1 MHLRK
6 YIEIAK
12 IYIKAQLV
20 WKVDVIFNMVF
31 TVTKILFAYLLWG
44 TIFGNKVEVAGFTFY
59 SMLSYYIISAFLN
72 QLDMSSLISKEISTR
87 IRNGTFSKY
96 MILPV
101 SIQKYFIAMEA
112 GVVAF
117 YLAFDFIAAIVWVFI
132 FQIKFVFTTDLGT
145 IVCAVLM
152 ILLGLLFMA
161 QLNYYLGLLTL
172 KYQEIGTFLMIK
184 NNIVAFVT
192 GSIVPLVLLPDV
204 FVSIMKLFPF
214 YYVTYLPSM
223 LLIGR
228 YQNERVIGLIV
239 ISLWCVFFQILI
251 QVTWGKYRR
260 KYDGVGI

>member
-1 MHLRK
+1 LRK

-20 WKVDVIFNMVF
+20 WRVDVVFNMVF
-31 TVTKILFAYLLWG
+31 TITKILFAYLLWG
-44 TIFGNKVEVAGFTFY
+44 AIFGTKTEVAGFTFY
-59 SMLSYYIISAFLN
+59 SMLSYYIISTFLN
-72 QLDMSSLISKEISTR
+72 QLDMSSGISNEISAK

-96 MILPV
+96 MTIPV
-101 SIQKYFIAMEA
+101 NIEKYFIAMEA

-117 YLAFDFIAAIVWVFI
+117 YLTFDFIAAIVWIYI
-132 FQIKFVFTTDLGT
+132 FKIEFVFTTNFVMIAGAL
-145 IVCAVLM
+145 LM
-152 ILLGLLFMA
+152 ILLGLLFMV

-192 GSIVPLVLLPDV
+192 GSIVPLVLLPDA
-204 FVSIMKLFPF
+204 FVSVMKLFPF

-228 YQNERVIGLIV
+228 YQNEMLIGLIV
-239 ISLWCVFFQILI
+239 IFLWCVLLQIVI
-251 QVTWGKYRR
+251 QVTWKKYRR

>member
-1 MHLRK
+1 MRK

-12 IYIKAQLV
+12 TYMKAQLV
-20 WKVDVIFNMVF
+20 WRTDVVLNMVF

-44 TIFGNKVEVAGFTFY
+44 AIFGNKTEVAGFTFY
-59 SMLSYYIISAFLN
+59 SMLSYYIISAFLS
-72 QLDMSSLISKEISTR
+72 QLDMSSLISNEISTR

-96 MILPV
+96 MIIPV
-101 SIQKYFIAMEA
+101 SIEKYFIAMEA

-117 YLAFDFIAAIVWVFI
+117 YFVFDFIAAVVWIFI
-132 FQIKFVFTTDLGT
+132 FQINFIFTTNVVT
-145 IVCAVLM
+145 IACAFLM
-152 ILLGLLFMA
+152 IVLGLLFMA
-161 QLNYYLGLLTL
+161 QLNYFLGLLTL

-204 FVSIMKLFPF
+204 FVTVMKLFPF

-228 YQNERVIGLIV
+228 YQNERFVGLIV
-239 ISLWCVFFQILI
+239 IFLWCVIFQVFI

>member
-1 MHLRK
+1 LRK

-20 WKVDVIFNMVF
+20 WRADVALNMVF
-31 TVTKILFAYLLWG
+31 TVTRILFAYLLWG
-44 TIFGNKVEVAGFTFY
+44 AIFGTNTEVAGFTFY

-72 QLDMSSLISKEISTR
+72 QLDMSGLISNEISTR
-87 IRNGTFSKY
+87 IRNGTYSKY
-96 MILPV
+96 MIIPV
-101 SIQKYFIAMEA
+101 SIEKYFIAMEV

-117 YLAFDFIAAIVWVFI
+117 YLAFDFIAAMVWIFI
-132 FQIKFVFTTDLGT
+132 FRIKFIFTTNVVT
-145 IVCAVLM
+145 IGCTFLM

-172 KYQEIGTFLMIK
+172 KYQEIGMFLMIK

-192 GSIVPLVLLPDV
+192 GSIVPLVLLPKIY
-204 FVSIMKLFPF
+204 VSIMKLFPF
-214 YYVTYLPSM
+214 YYITYLPSM

-228 YQNERVIGLIV
+228 YQNEMLVGLIV
-239 ISLWCVFFQILI
+239 IFLWCVIIQILI

>member
-1 MHLRK
+1 LRK

-12 IYIKAQLV
+12 TYMKAQLV
-20 WKVDVIFNMVF
+20 WRTDVVLNMVF

-44 TIFGNKVEVAGFTFY
+44 AIFGNKTEVAGFTFY
-59 SMLSYYIISAFLN
+59 SMLSYYIISAFLS
-72 QLDMSSLISKEISTR
+72 QLDMSSLISNEISTR

-96 MILPV
+96 MIIPV
-101 SIQKYFIAMEA
+101 SIEKYFITMEA

-117 YLAFDFIAAIVWVFI
+117 YLVFDFIAAVVWIFI
-132 FQIKFVFTTDLGT
+132 FQINFIFTTNVVT
-145 IVCAVLM
+145 IACAFLM
-152 ILLGLLFMA
+152 IVLGLLFMA
-161 QLNYYLGLLTL
+161 QLNYFLGLLTL

-192 GSIVPLVLLPDV
+192 GSIVPLVLLPGV
-204 FVSIMKLFPF
+204 FVTAMKLFPF

-228 YQNERVIGLIV
+228 YQNERFVGLIV
-239 ISLWCVFFQILI
+239 IFLWCVIFQVLI